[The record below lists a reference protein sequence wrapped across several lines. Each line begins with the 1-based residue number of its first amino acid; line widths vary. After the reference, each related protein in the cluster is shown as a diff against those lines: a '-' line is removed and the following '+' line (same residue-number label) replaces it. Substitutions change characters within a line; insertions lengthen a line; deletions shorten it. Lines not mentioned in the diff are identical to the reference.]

1 MKDTESLVKQLYP
14 KVSTSLSKNTNKYR
28 QVIARFIEKR
38 SKDLYDIAPCSRI
51 YFGEDDITDFYS
63 SMGLNINDATKA
75 LQGTYYYNIANFN
88 PRAAKDEFTV
98 TLMMVI
104 RYFYIK
110 NMSKELD
117 MAMIHLAFSG
127 KFYPSI
133 HYRSFPVTQPS
144 EYRYIMEYVVNN
156 KLSNKYDIK
165 REGSLFKAILS
176 ICKTWLSSY
185 GSRIKNSDD
194 EDIVYLIQQ
203 LHTRIGSFMKN
214 IATIYYEV
222 YNNKDAYFVYDT
234 DNASED
240 GYKVADNDSLKIE
253 RIVEKTMENIQSHA
267 IDYKICK
274 MAADS
279 NVKTDEVKSIIE
291 SILND
296 KDNIGIIKELLRN
309 IVSEYF
315 VNGGTSTKDV
325 RDIKF
330 ITFSLTPKPNTK
342 NKNVIRQKEIIE
354 QLLNENSTAYRRR
367 RSREATKNS
376 YHRSILAYFV
386 ILIHESNK

>member
-1 MKDTESLVKQLYP
+1 M
-14 KVSTSLSKNTNKYR
+14 
-28 QVIARFIEKR
+28 
-38 SKDLYDIAPCSRI
+38 
-51 YFGEDDITDFYS
+51 
-63 SMGLNINDATKA
+63 
-75 LQGTYYYNIANFN
+75 QGTYYYNIANFN

-104 RYFYIK
+104 RYFYTK

-376 YHRSILAYFV
+376 YHRSVLAYFV

>member
-1 MKDTESLVKQLYP
+1 
-14 KVSTSLSKNTNKYR
+14 
-28 QVIARFIEKR
+28 
-38 SKDLYDIAPCSRI
+38 
-51 YFGEDDITDFYS
+51 
-63 SMGLNINDATKA
+63 
-75 LQGTYYYNIANFN
+75 
-88 PRAAKDEFTV
+88 
-98 TLMMVI
+98 
-104 RYFYIK
+104 
-110 NMSKELD
+110 
-117 MAMIHLAFSG
+117 
-127 KFYPSI
+127 
-133 HYRSFPVTQPS
+133 
-144 EYRYIMEYVVNN
+144 MEYVVNN

-325 RDIKF
+325 RDINF

-376 YHRSILAYFV
+376 YHRSVLAYFV

>member
-75 LQGTYYYNIANFN
+75 LQGTYYYKIANFN

-104 RYFYIK
+104 RYFYTK

-117 MAMIHLAFSG
+117 MAMVHLAFSG

-185 GSRIKNSDD
+185 GNRIKNSDD

-376 YHRSILAYFV
+376 YHRSVLAYFV